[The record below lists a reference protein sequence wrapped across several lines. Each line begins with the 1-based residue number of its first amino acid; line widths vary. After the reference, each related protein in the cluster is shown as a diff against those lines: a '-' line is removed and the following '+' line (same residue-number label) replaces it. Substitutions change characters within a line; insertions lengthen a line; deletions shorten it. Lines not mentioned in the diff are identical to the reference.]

1 MSVSMETKAISSFKV
16 PVVAAPM
23 FLVSGIE
30 LVVAAA
36 NAGIVGAFPTL
47 NARTPALL
55 DAWMAEIKNRTRGA
69 SGLFAANL
77 ILHPSNAR
85 RDDDLDIVIN
95 HRVPWV
101 ITSVGSPVNVVER
114 VHAYGGQVLADV
126 ATVRHARKAIAAGV
140 DMLVL
145 LTAGAGGNTGWIN
158 PFAFIEEVRG
168 FWSGPLAV
176 AGCLTTGR
184 QVRAIQVAGA
194 DMAYMGTP
202 FIATP
207 ESMASPAYK
216 EALATAGADDI
227 VKTDAVTG
235 IPANF
240 LKSSLLAQGIMQA
253 DGSLLPKGS
262 SDLASWKTAW
272 SAGQGVAGV
281 RVVQTVGQ
289 RVEKLHQEWLQATE
303 GVAR

>member
-1 MSVSMETKAISSFKV
+1 M
-16 PVVAAPM
+16 
-23 FLVSGIE
+23 
-30 LVVAAA
+30 
-36 NAGIVGAFPTL
+36 
-47 NARTPALL
+47 
-55 DAWMAEIKNRTRGA
+55 
-69 SGLFAANL
+69 

-176 AGCLTTGR
+176 AGCLSTGR

-207 ESMASPAYK
+207 ESMASHEYK

-253 DGSLLPKGS
+253 DGNLLPKGS

-281 RVVQTVGQ
+281 GAVQTVGQ
-289 RVEKLHQEWLQATE
+289 RVDKLHQEWLQAT
-303 GVAR
+303 

>member
-1 MSVSMETKAISSFKV
+1 MENKKLFTFKV
-16 PVVAAPM
+16 PVIAAPM

-30 LVVAAA
+30 LVVASA

-55 DAWMAEIKNRTRGA
+55 DAWMAEIKDRTRSA

-77 ILHPSNAR
+77 ILHPSNGR
-85 RDDDLDIVIN
+85 RSDDLDIVIN

-126 ATVRHARKAIAAGV
+126 ATVKHAKKAIQAGV

-158 PFAFIEEVRG
+158 PFAFIEEVRS
-168 FWSGPLAV
+168 FWLGPLAV

-184 QVRAIQVAGA
+184 QIRAVQVAGA
-194 DMAYMGTP
+194 DMAYIGTP

-207 ESMASPAYK
+207 ESMASNDYK
-216 EALATAGADDI
+216 DALVSAGADDI

-240 LKSSLLAQGIMQA
+240 LKSSLLEQGIMRA
-253 DGSLLPKGS
+253 DGSFIPKGAG
-262 SDLASWKTAW
+262 DLASWKNAW
-272 SAGQGVAGV
+272 SAGQGVASVGSV
-281 RVVQTVGQ
+281 ETVAR
-289 RVEKLHQEWLQATE
+289 RVEKLHQEWLQAT
-303 GVAR
+303 

>member
-1 MSVSMETKAISSFKV
+1 MSVSMETKALSSFKV
-16 PVVAAPM
+16 PVIAAPM
-23 FLVSGIE
+23 FLVSGVE

-36 NAGIVGAFPTL
+36 NAGVVGAFPTL

-55 DAWMAEIKNRTRGA
+55 DTWMAEIKDRTRGA
-69 SGLFAANL
+69 RGLFAANL
-77 ILHPSNAR
+77 ILHPSNVR
-85 RDDDLDIVIN
+85 RDDDLDVVIN

-114 VHAYGGQVLADV
+114 VHVYGGKVLADV
-126 ATVRHARKAIAAGV
+126 ATVRHARKAMAAGV

-176 AGCLTTGR
+176 AGCLSTGR

-207 ESMASPAYK
+207 ESMASQAYK

-253 DGSLLPKGS
+253 DGTLLPKGS

-281 RVVQTVGQ
+281 GVVQTVSQ
-289 RVEKLHQEWLQATE
+289 RVDKLHQEWLQATE
-303 GVAR
+303 GVA

>member
-1 MSVSMETKAISSFKV
+1 MENKKLFTFKV
-16 PVVAAPM
+16 PVIAAPM

-30 LVVAAA
+30 LVVASA

-55 DAWMAEIKNRTRGA
+55 DAWMAEIKDRTRSA

-77 ILHPSNAR
+77 ILHPSNGR
-85 RDDDLDIVIN
+85 RSDDLDIVIN

-126 ATVRHARKAIAAGV
+126 ATVRHAKKAIQAGV

-158 PFAFIEEVRG
+158 PFAFIEEVRS
-168 FWSGPLAV
+168 FWLGPLAV

-184 QVRAIQVAGA
+184 QIRAVQVAGA
-194 DMAYMGTP
+194 DMAYIGTP

-207 ESMASPAYK
+207 ESMASNDYK
-216 EALATAGADDI
+216 DALVSAGADDI

-240 LKSSLLAQGIMQA
+240 LKSSLLEQGIMRA
-253 DGSLLPKGS
+253 DGSFIPKGAG
-262 SDLASWKTAW
+262 DLASWKNAW
-272 SAGQGVAGV
+272 SAGQGVASVGSV
-281 RVVQTVGQ
+281 ETVAR
-289 RVEKLHQEWLQATE
+289 RVEKLYQEWLHAT
-303 GVAR
+303 

>member
-1 MSVSMETKAISSFKV
+1 MEIKALSSFKV
-16 PVVAAPM
+16 PVIAAPM

-30 LVVAAA
+30 LVVAAT

-47 NARTPALL
+47 NARSPALL
-55 DAWMAEIKNRTRGA
+55 DAWIAEIKDRTQGA

-77 ILHPSNAR
+77 ILHSSNAR
-85 RDDDLDIVIN
+85 RDDDLNIVIN

-101 ITSVGSPVNVVER
+101 ITSVGSPVKVVER

-126 ATVRHARKAIAAGV
+126 ATIRHARKAIQAGV

-184 QVRAIQVAGA
+184 QIKAIQIAGA
-194 DMAYMGTP
+194 DMAYIGTP

-207 ESMASPAYK
+207 ESMASKDYK
-216 EALATAGADDI
+216 EALVNASADDI
-227 VKTDAVTG
+227 VRTDAVTG

-240 LKSSLLAQGIMQA
+240 LKSSLLQQGIMQV
-253 DGSLLPKGS
+253 DGSFLPKGDG
-262 SDLASWKTAW
+262 DLANWKTAW
-272 SAGQGVAGV
+272 SAGQGVASVGSI
-281 RVVQTVGQ
+281 QTVEQ
-289 RVEKLHQEWLQATE
+289 WVEKLHQEWRQATE
-303 GVAR
+303 FAAR

>member
-1 MSVSMETKAISSFKV
+1 MENKKLFTFKV
-16 PVVAAPM
+16 PVIAAPM

-30 LVVAAA
+30 LVVASA

-55 DAWMAEIKNRTRGA
+55 DAWMAEIKDRTRSA

-77 ILHPSNAR
+77 ILHPSNGR
-85 RDDDLDIVIN
+85 RSDDLDIVIN

-126 ATVRHARKAIAAGV
+126 ATVRHAKKAIQAGV

-158 PFAFIEEVRG
+158 PFAFIEEVRS
-168 FWSGPLAV
+168 FWLGPLAV

-184 QVRAIQVAGA
+184 QIRAVQVAGA
-194 DMAYMGTP
+194 DMAYIGTP

-207 ESMASPAYK
+207 ESMASNDYK
-216 EALATAGADDI
+216 DALVSAGADDI

-240 LKSSLLAQGIMQA
+240 LKLSLLEQGIMRA
-253 DGSLLPKGS
+253 DGSFIPKGAG
-262 SDLASWKTAW
+262 DLASWKNAW
-272 SAGQGVAGV
+272 SAGQGVASVGSV
-281 RVVQTVGQ
+281 ETVAR
-289 RVEKLHQEWLQATE
+289 RVEKLHQEWLQAT
-303 GVAR
+303 

>member
-1 MSVSMETKAISSFKV
+1 MENKKLFTFKV
-16 PVVAAPM
+16 PVIAAPM

-30 LVVAAA
+30 LVVASA

-55 DAWMAEIKNRTRGA
+55 DAWMAEIKDRTRSA

-77 ILHPSNAR
+77 ILHPSNGR
-85 RDDDLDIVIN
+85 RRDDLDIVIN

-126 ATVRHARKAIAAGV
+126 ATVRHAKKAIQAGV

-158 PFAFIEEVRG
+158 PFAFIEEVRS
-168 FWSGPLAV
+168 FWLGPLAV

-184 QVRAIQVAGA
+184 QIRAVQVAGA
-194 DMAYMGTP
+194 DMAYIGTP

-207 ESMASPAYK
+207 ESMASNDYK
-216 EALATAGADDI
+216 DALVSAGADDI

-240 LKSSLLAQGIMQA
+240 LKSSLLEQGIMRA
-253 DGSLLPKGS
+253 DGSFIPKGAG
-262 SDLASWKTAW
+262 DLASWKNAW
-272 SAGQGVAGV
+272 SAGQGVASVGSV
-281 RVVQTVGQ
+281 ETVAR
-289 RVEKLHQEWLQATE
+289 RVEKLHQEWLQAT
-303 GVAR
+303 

>member
-1 MSVSMETKAISSFKV
+1 MI
-16 PVVAAPM
+16 AAPM

-30 LVVAAA
+30 LVVASA

-55 DAWMAEIKNRTRGA
+55 DAWMAEIKDRTRSA

-77 ILHPSNAR
+77 ILHPSNGR
-85 RDDDLDIVIN
+85 RSDDLDIVIN

-126 ATVRHARKAIAAGV
+126 ATVRHAKKAIQAGV

-158 PFAFIEEVRG
+158 PFAFIEEVRS
-168 FWSGPLAV
+168 FWLGPLAV

-184 QVRAIQVAGA
+184 QIRAVQVAGA
-194 DMAYMGTP
+194 DMAYIGTP

-207 ESMASPAYK
+207 ESMASNDYK
-216 EALATAGADDI
+216 DALVSAGADDI

-240 LKSSLLAQGIMQA
+240 LKSSLLEQGIMRA
-253 DGSLLPKGS
+253 DGSFIPKGAG
-262 SDLASWKTAW
+262 DLASWKNAW
-272 SAGQGVAGV
+272 SAGQGVASVGSV
-281 RVVQTVGQ
+281 ETVAR
-289 RVEKLHQEWLQATE
+289 RVEKLYQEWLHAT
-303 GVAR
+303 

>member
-1 MSVSMETKAISSFKV
+1 
-16 PVVAAPM
+16 M

-55 DAWMAEIKNRTRGA
+55 DAWLAEIKDRTQGA
-69 SGLFAANL
+69 SGLVAANL
-77 ILHPSNAR
+77 ILHPSNVR

-101 ITSVGSPVNVVER
+101 ITSVGSPANVVER

-126 ATVRHARKAIAAGV
+126 ASVRHARKAMEAGV

-176 AGCLTTGR
+176 AGCLSTGR
-184 QVRAIQVAGA
+184 QVKAIQVAGA
-194 DMAYMGTP
+194 DMAYIGTP

-207 ESMASPAYK
+207 ESMASPDYK
-216 EALATAGADDI
+216 EALRGAGADDI

-253 DGSLLPKGS
+253 DGSLLPKGA

-272 SAGQGVAGV
+272 SAGQGVAAVGAV
-281 RVVQTVGQ
+281 ETVAR
-289 RVEKLHQEWLQATE
+289 RVEILHQEWLQATE
-303 GVAR
+303 GAAR

>member
-1 MSVSMETKAISSFKV
+1 MI
-16 PVVAAPM
+16 AAPM

-30 LVVAAA
+30 LVVASA

-55 DAWMAEIKNRTRGA
+55 DAWMAEIKDRTRSA

-77 ILHPSNAR
+77 ILHPSNGR
-85 RDDDLDIVIN
+85 RSDDLDIVIN

-126 ATVRHARKAIAAGV
+126 ATVRHAKKAIQAGV

-158 PFAFIEEVRG
+158 PFAFIEEVRS
-168 FWSGPLAV
+168 FWLGPLAV

-184 QVRAIQVAGA
+184 QIRAVQVAGA
-194 DMAYMGTP
+194 DMAYIGTP

-207 ESMASPAYK
+207 ESMASNDYK
-216 EALATAGADDI
+216 DALVSAGADDI

-240 LKSSLLAQGIMQA
+240 LKSSLLEQGIMRA
-253 DGSLLPKGS
+253 DGSFIPKGAG
-262 SDLASWKTAW
+262 DLASWKNAW
-272 SAGQGVAGV
+272 SAGQGVASVGSV
-281 RVVQTVGQ
+281 ETVAR
-289 RVEKLHQEWLQATE
+289 RVEKLHQEWLHAT
-303 GVAR
+303 

>member
-1 MSVSMETKAISSFKV
+1 MI
-16 PVVAAPM
+16 AAPM

-30 LVVAAA
+30 LVVASA

-55 DAWMAEIKNRTRGA
+55 DAWMAEIKDRTRSA

-77 ILHPSNAR
+77 ILHPSNGR
-85 RDDDLDIVIN
+85 RSDDLDIVIN

-126 ATVRHARKAIAAGV
+126 ATVRHAKKAIQAGV

-158 PFAFIEEVRG
+158 PFAFIEEVRS
-168 FWSGPLAV
+168 FWLGPLAV

-184 QVRAIQVAGA
+184 QIRAVQVAGA
-194 DMAYMGTP
+194 DMAYIGTP

-207 ESMASPAYK
+207 ESMASNDYK
-216 EALATAGADDI
+216 DALVSAGADDI

-240 LKSSLLAQGIMQA
+240 LKSSLLEQGIMRA
-253 DGSLLPKGS
+253 DGNFIPKGAG
-262 SDLASWKTAW
+262 DLASWKNAW
-272 SAGQGVAGV
+272 SAGQGVASVGSV
-281 RVVQTVGQ
+281 ETVAR
-289 RVEKLHQEWLQATE
+289 RVEKLHQEWLQAT
-303 GVAR
+303 

>member
-1 MSVSMETKAISSFKV
+1 MDTKAISLFKV

-36 NAGIVGAFPTL
+36 NAGIVGSFPTL
-47 NARTPALL
+47 NARTPGLL
-55 DAWMAEIKNRTRGA
+55 DAWLAEIKDRTLGA

-77 ILHPSNAR
+77 ILHPSNGR

-95 HRVPWV
+95 HRVHWV

-126 ATVRHARKAIAAGV
+126 ATVRHARKAIQAGV

-158 PFAFIEEVRG
+158 PFAFIEEVRS

-176 AGCLTTGR
+176 AGCLSTGR

-194 DMAYMGTP
+194 DMAYIGTP

-207 ESMASPAYK
+207 ESMALPAYK
-216 EALATAGADDI
+216 EALASAGADDI

-272 SAGQGVAGV
+272 SAGQGVASVGAV
-281 RVVQTVGQ
+281 ETVAR
-289 RVEKLHQEWLQATE
+289 RVEILHQEWLQATE

>member
-1 MSVSMETKAISSFKV
+1 M
-16 PVVAAPM
+16 VAAPM

-55 DAWMAEIKNRTRGA
+55 DAWLAEIKDRTQGA
-69 SGLFAANL
+69 SGLVAANL
-77 ILHPSNAR
+77 ILHPSNVR

-101 ITSVGSPVNVVER
+101 ITSVGSPANVVER

-126 ATVRHARKAIAAGV
+126 ASVRHARKAMEAGV

-176 AGCLTTGR
+176 AGCLSTGR
-184 QVRAIQVAGA
+184 QVKAIQVAGA
-194 DMAYMGTP
+194 DMAYIGTP

-207 ESMASPAYK
+207 ESMASPDYK
-216 EALATAGADDI
+216 EALRGAGADDI

-253 DGSLLPKGS
+253 DGSLLPKGA

-272 SAGQGVAGV
+272 SAGQGVAAVGAV
-281 RVVQTVGQ
+281 ETVAR
-289 RVEKLHQEWLQATE
+289 RVEILHQEWLQATE
-303 GVAR
+303 GAAR

>member
-1 MSVSMETKAISSFKV
+1 MDTKAISLFKV

-36 NAGIVGAFPTL
+36 NAGIVGSFPTL
-47 NARTPALL
+47 NARTPGLL
-55 DAWMAEIKNRTRGA
+55 DAWLAEIKDRTRGA

-77 ILHPSNAR
+77 ILHPSNGR
-85 RDDDLDIVIN
+85 RDDDLDIVIT

-126 ATVRHARKAIAAGV
+126 ATVRHARKAIQAGV

-158 PFAFIEEVRG
+158 PFAFIEEVRS

-176 AGCLTTGR
+176 AGCLSTGR

-194 DMAYMGTP
+194 DMAYIGTP

-207 ESMASPAYK
+207 ESMALPAYK
-216 EALATAGADDI
+216 EALGSAGADDI
-227 VKTDAVTG
+227 VKTDVVTG

-240 LKSSLLAQGIMQA
+240 LKLSLLAQGIMQA

-272 SAGQGVAGV
+272 SAGQGVASVGAV
-281 RVVQTVGQ
+281 ETVAR
-289 RVEKLHQEWLQATE
+289 RVEILHQEWLQATE

>member
-1 MSVSMETKAISSFKV
+1 MQIKETFSFRV
-16 PVVAAPM
+16 PVIAAPM

-30 LVVAAA
+30 LVVASV

-55 DAWMAEIKNRTRGA
+55 DAWLSEIKDRTHGA
-69 SGLFAANL
+69 SGLVAANL
-77 ILHPSNAR
+77 ILHPSNGR

-101 ITSVGSPVNVVER
+101 ITSVGSPGNVVGR
-114 VHAYGGQVLADV
+114 IHAYGGRVLADV
-126 ATVRHARKAIAAGV
+126 ATVRHARKAIEAGV

-158 PFAFIEEVRG
+158 PFAFIEEVRS
-168 FWSGPLAV
+168 FWAGPLAV
-176 AGCLTTGR
+176 AGCVTTGR
-184 QVRAIQVAGA
+184 QVRAVQMAGA

-207 ESMASPAYK
+207 ESMASQDYK
-216 EALATAGADDI
+216 EALVAAGADDI

-253 DGSLLPKGS
+253 DGSLLPKGA

-272 SAGQGVAGV
+272 SAGQGVASVGAV
-281 RVVQTVGQ
+281 ETVAD
-289 RVEKLHQEWLQATE
+289 RVEKLHQEWIKAAD
-303 GVAR
+303 VVVR

>member
-1 MSVSMETKAISSFKV
+1 MSASMETKSLSSFKV
-16 PVVAAPM
+16 PVIAAPM
-23 FLVSGIE
+23 FLVSGVE

-36 NAGIVGAFPTL
+36 NAGVVGAFPTL

-55 DAWMAEIKNRTRGA
+55 DAWMAEIKDRTRCA
-69 SGLFAANL
+69 RGLFAANL
-77 ILHPSNAR
+77 ILHPSNVR

-168 FWSGPLAV
+168 FWFGPLAV
-176 AGCLTTGR
+176 AGCLSTGR

-194 DMAYMGTP
+194 DMAYIGTP

-207 ESMASPAYK
+207 ESMASQAYK

-240 LKSSLLAQGIMQA
+240 LKSSLLAQGIMQD
-253 DGSLLPKGS
+253 DGRLLPKGS

-281 RVVQTVGQ
+281 GAVQTVGQ
-289 RVEKLHQEWLQATE
+289 RVGKLHQEWLQAS
-303 GVAR
+303 

>member
-1 MSVSMETKAISSFKV
+1 MENKAFYSFRV

-55 DAWMAEIKNRTRGA
+55 DAWLAEIKDRTQGA
-69 SGLFAANL
+69 SGLVAANL
-77 ILHPSNAR
+77 ILHPSNVR

-101 ITSVGSPVNVVER
+101 ITSVGSPANVVER

-126 ATVRHARKAIAAGV
+126 ASVRHARKAMEAGV

-176 AGCLTTGR
+176 AGCLSTGR
-184 QVRAIQVAGA
+184 QVKAIQVAGA
-194 DMAYMGTP
+194 DMAYIGTP

-207 ESMASPAYK
+207 ESMASPDYK
-216 EALATAGADDI
+216 EALRGAGADDI

-253 DGSLLPKGS
+253 DGSLLPKGA

-272 SAGQGVAGV
+272 SAGQGVAAVGAV
-281 RVVQTVGQ
+281 ETVAR
-289 RVEKLHQEWLQATE
+289 RVEILHQEWLQATE
-303 GVAR
+303 GAAR

>member
-1 MSVSMETKAISSFKV
+1 MENKKLFTFKV
-16 PVVAAPM
+16 PVIAAPL

-30 LVVAAA
+30 LVVASA

-55 DAWMAEIKNRTRGA
+55 DAWMAEIKDRTRSA

-77 ILHPSNAR
+77 ILHPSNGR
-85 RDDDLDIVIN
+85 RSDDLDIVIN

-126 ATVRHARKAIAAGV
+126 ATVRHAKKAIQAGV

-158 PFAFIEEVRG
+158 PFAFIEEVRS
-168 FWSGPLAV
+168 FWLGPLAV

-184 QVRAIQVAGA
+184 QIRAVQVAGA
-194 DMAYMGTP
+194 DMAYIGTP

-207 ESMASPAYK
+207 ESMASNDYK
-216 EALATAGADDI
+216 DALVSAGADDI

-240 LKSSLLAQGIMQA
+240 LKSSLLEQGIMRA
-253 DGSLLPKGS
+253 DGSFIPKGAG
-262 SDLASWKTAW
+262 DLASWKNAW
-272 SAGQGVAGV
+272 SAGQGVASVGSV
-281 RVVQTVGQ
+281 ETVAR
-289 RVEKLHQEWLQATE
+289 RVEKLHQEWLQAT
-303 GVAR
+303 

>member
-1 MSVSMETKAISSFKV
+1 MENKAFYSFRV
-16 PVVAAPM
+16 PGVAAPM

-55 DAWMAEIKNRTRGA
+55 DAWLAEIKDRTQGA
-69 SGLFAANL
+69 SGLVAANL
-77 ILHPSNAR
+77 ILHPSNVR

-101 ITSVGSPVNVVER
+101 ITSVGSPANVVER

-126 ATVRHARKAIAAGV
+126 ASVRHARKAMEAGV

-176 AGCLTTGR
+176 AGCLSTGR
-184 QVRAIQVAGA
+184 QVKAIQVAGA
-194 DMAYMGTP
+194 DMAYIGTP

-207 ESMASPAYK
+207 ESMASPDYK
-216 EALATAGADDI
+216 EALRGAGADDI

-253 DGSLLPKGS
+253 DGSLLPKGA

-272 SAGQGVAGV
+272 SAGQGVAAVGAV
-281 RVVQTVGQ
+281 ETVAR
-289 RVEKLHQEWLQATE
+289 RVEILHQEWLQATE
-303 GVAR
+303 GAAR

>member
-1 MSVSMETKAISSFKV
+1 MDTKAISLFKV

-36 NAGIVGAFPTL
+36 NAGIVGSFPTL
-47 NARTPALL
+47 NARTPGLL
-55 DAWMAEIKNRTRGA
+55 DAWLAEIKDRTRGT

-77 ILHPSNAR
+77 ILHPSNGR

-95 HRVPWV
+95 HRVHWV

-126 ATVRHARKAIAAGV
+126 ATVRHARKAIQAGV

-158 PFAFIEEVRG
+158 PFAFIEEVRS

-176 AGCLTTGR
+176 AGCLSTGR

-194 DMAYMGTP
+194 DMAYIGTP

-272 SAGQGVAGV
+272 SAGQGVASVGAV
-281 RVVQTVGQ
+281 ETVAR
-289 RVEKLHQEWLQATE
+289 RVEILHQEWLQATE

>member
-1 MSVSMETKAISSFKV
+1 MENKKLFTFKV
-16 PVVAAPM
+16 PVIAAPM

-30 LVVAAA
+30 LVVASA

-55 DAWMAEIKNRTRGA
+55 DAWMAEIKDRTRSA

-77 ILHPSNAR
+77 ILHPSNGR
-85 RDDDLDIVIN
+85 RSDDLDIVIN

-126 ATVRHARKAIAAGV
+126 ATVRHAKKAIQAGV

-158 PFAFIEEVRG
+158 PFAFIEEVRS
-168 FWSGPLAV
+168 FWLGPLAV

-184 QVRAIQVAGA
+184 QIRAVQVAGA
-194 DMAYMGTP
+194 DMAYIGTP

-207 ESMASPAYK
+207 ESMASNDYK
-216 EALATAGADDI
+216 DALVSAGADDI

-240 LKSSLLAQGIMQA
+240 LKSSLLEQGIMRA
-253 DGSLLPKGS
+253 DGSFIPKGAG
-262 SDLASWKTAW
+262 DLASWKNAW
-272 SAGQGVAGV
+272 SAGQGVASVGSV
-281 RVVQTVGQ
+281 ETVAR
-289 RVEKLHQEWLQATE
+289 RVEKLHQEWLQAT
-303 GVAR
+303 

>member
-1 MSVSMETKAISSFKV
+1 
-16 PVVAAPM
+16 
-23 FLVSGIE
+23 
-30 LVVAAA
+30 
-36 NAGIVGAFPTL
+36 
-47 NARTPALL
+47 LL
-55 DAWMAEIKNRTRGA
+55 DAWLAEIKDRTRGA
-69 SGLFAANL
+69 SGLCAANL
-77 ILHPSNAR
+77 ILHPSNGR

-176 AGCLTTGR
+176 AGCLSTGR

-194 DMAYMGTP
+194 DMAYIGTP

-216 EALATAGADDI
+216 EALASAGADDI

-240 LKSSLLAQGIMQA
+240 LKSSLLAQGILQA

-272 SAGQGVAGV
+272 SAGQGVASVGAV
-281 RVVQTVGQ
+281 ETVAR
-289 RVEKLHQEWLQATE
+289 RVETLHQEWLQATE